1 VILGAVT
8 LLFVGMEMSCLLA
21 LLTMLRIAVCP
32 LDTGSCSMRSKE
44 IECHGHSGI
53 GSCWINLKG
62 LCLGALFRL
71 QETQLLT

>member
-8 LLFVGMEMSCLLA
+8 LSFVGMEMSCLLA
-21 LLTMLRIAVCP
+21 LSMTLRIEVCP
-32 LDTGSCSMRSKE
+32 LDAGSCSMRSKE

-53 GSCWINLKG
+53 GSYWIKLKG

-71 QETQLLT
+71 QETQLLM